1 MVPPFEPTGVLPPGV
16 HSADWS
22 EVVGR
27 FGHNTH
33 RQWLLQGLRRALDA
47 LKAAGC
53 TAVYLDGSF
62 VTSKAIPGDYD
73 LCWSMVSVDPNL
85 LDPVL
90 VKFDD
95 GRRAMKAK
103 YLGDLFPAE
112 SPEAGSGKLFVDF
125 FQIDKDT
132 GTAKGIVLLDLRRL
146 P

>member
-16 HSADWS
+16 HLADWG

-33 RQWLLQGLRRALDA
+33 RQWLLQGLRRALAA
-47 LKAAGC
+47 LKSAGC

-62 VTSKAIPGDYD
+62 VTSKEIPGDYD
-73 LCWSMVSVDPNL
+73 LCWSVVSVNPTL

-125 FQIDKDT
+125 FQVDKDT